1 MPSISKMNKTELV
14 EAIRTR
20 GGAADMSTRRLELQ
34 QQLQQMLNE
43 EAGVEVGGTSS
54 ARAETDYQRY
64 TSEMNRASGRKKDL
78 IEYMEKR
85 LGIRAPENATVAQ
98 LTNLA
103 MGKIYDLS
111 VAHETDPVGFGKYGS
126 LMVSGGRGESEIAPA
141 GSVAEPDHG
150 RQDYVFDGDI
160 GTLME
165 ERQGE
170 SRIPKDGDEER
181 QDHRDHFVGSI
192 LKRSPEHDERDD
204 GSDPSAALRSGRATE
219 REAWQPTSPREPP
232 GLRDELGSQLR
243 EGEWDEVSEA
253 TTPTAQDLVSHER
266 TVLMEV
272 HEDGT
277 RLLGQARATRHKVTQ
292 FWPKEWHATCPWEG
306 ERITVT
312 FYVSRGWGCAAEAVE
327 QGLREQGFRM
337 HEHEHAHVLQSG
349 RTWKMKFRSANEKEE
364 ERVKRQLYLLHAATG
379 HGSVRHLYQA
389 LKRRNASQK
398 VLDLAKTFRCTV
410 CEERQK
416 LPPQRV
422 ASLEPLPPKWA
433 TISADI
439 GHWQN
444 PHTGEHVVLMV
455 IIDEGSRYRVARIL
469 SRGLKQTPSAAT
481 CIQYLREGWTQYF
494 GNPSCLRLDPAG
506 SFRSQAL
513 TEYCDRNAIYLDVIP
528 GEAHWQIGACE
539 QAVKGLKEVM
549 TKMTVDSPEVTTE
562 ELLSTAVRTFNQRD
576 MVRGFSPLQHAFGR
590 GVDVTG
596 QLLDATSGQP
606 DELQIEN
613 PSGEFARN
621 VARQA
626 QAEKAHSE
634 WQAQQRL
641 QRASNSRGRRVQ
653 SFHPG
658 DLVFFWRSQESGKSR
673 ASPGSKKGRFLGPAR
688 ILAMET
694 RTDEAG
700 TRRPGSAVWLVRGRQ
715 LLKCAPEQLRHASTR
730 EELVEALTEDGQ
742 VPWTFTRV
750 AREIGGNQYEDLTRD
765 CPDEAEWRRAHY
777 VLREEPPTR
786 RRIAGK
792 RRPEAPQPTEDE
804 DMEHEAPAPAQRRR
818 QQAPHVEESGV
829 CWWNDIREESWG
841 NRGEL
846 WNSPDAAV
854 EVHIDLPD
862 SHRKLKQATANLA
875 SYFVGA
881 LKKRAVEV
889 SEKRLDPQER
899 EQFKSAKLAEVK
911 NFIAAEAFEALPED
925 VRPDKATAINM
936 RWILTWKTL
945 ENGGKKAKA
954 RAVLLGYQ
962 DPSYEHRQTTSPV
975 MSRQTR
981 QCFLQMCANKK
992 WRVFKGDVSGAFL
1005 QGRPYPSDLF
1015 CIPCDEIC
1023 DAMQIQ
1029 RGSVTRLRKACYGLV
1044 DAPLEWYKTV
1054 SDYLISL
1061 GLEWAWSD
1069 PCLWLWRP
1077 SGELRGL
1084 ISGHVDDFLFG
1095 GSDQDMEWQ
1104 SVLEKIRAKFKWGDW
1119 EQDVFTQCGVQ
1130 IQQTPQGFE
1139 LSQVPY
1145 VEDHL
1150 VEIPL
1155 CGSKRWNKDQPT
1167 SDREKTQLRA
1177 ALGALSWHGQ
1187 QVAPHVAAET
1197 SLLLSEVSKSTI
1209 NTIIRTNMLVAHA
1222 RARKQHIMKIHAFP
1236 PQEELC
1242 LYAWVDAGSQNR
1254 PDGGSTQG
1262 VFLGMSTM
1270 GLQRGEV
1277 QDVSPLSWSSHKI
1290 DRACRSPGAA
1300 ETQAAVNGEDALFY
1314 LRYQWSEMAYGQVD
1328 VKDSESVVRRV
1339 PGCLISDSRNVFD
1352 KLNTEVLTIKGAE
1365 KRSNIELLAVKA
1377 SQQQT
1382 GLTVR
1387 WVHSEAQLANSLTK
1401 AGATKELELYY
1412 QMGHQWRIV
1421 EDNEMKS
1428 ARRRKQD
1435 GLEPLQNSDWLPPPV
1450 ERSELTLAIFLP
1462 MALAS
1467 RLSRSSLRVLQ
1478 LDRVLRSDATSLKPA
1493 KTGFF

>member
-1 MPSISKMNKTELV
+1 M
-14 EAIRTR
+14 
-20 GGAADMSTRRLELQ
+20 
-34 QQLQQMLNE
+34 
-43 EAGVEVGGTSS
+43 
-54 ARAETDYQRY
+54 
-64 TSEMNRASGRKKDL
+64 
-78 IEYMEKR
+78 
-85 LGIRAPENATVAQ
+85 
-98 LTNLA
+98 
-103 MGKIYDLS
+103 
-111 VAHETDPVGFGKYGS
+111 
-126 LMVSGGRGESEIAPA
+126 
-141 GSVAEPDHG
+141 
-150 RQDYVFDGDI
+150 
-160 GTLME
+160 
-165 ERQGE
+165 
-170 SRIPKDGDEER
+170 
-181 QDHRDHFVGSI
+181 
-192 LKRSPEHDERDD
+192 
-204 GSDPSAALRSGRATE
+204 
-219 REAWQPTSPREPP
+219 
-232 GLRDELGSQLR
+232 
-243 EGEWDEVSEA
+243 
-253 TTPTAQDLVSHER
+253 
-266 TVLMEV
+266 
-272 HEDGT
+272 
-277 RLLGQARATRHKVTQ
+277 TQ

-1435 GLEPLQNSDWLPPPV
+1435 GLEPLQNSVANGTECGIGNLG
-1450 ERSELTLAIFLP
+1450 EC
-1462 MALAS
+1462 
-1467 RLSRSSLRVLQ
+1467 
-1478 LDRVLRSDATSLKPA
+1478 
-1493 KTGFF
+1493 